1 MAKRT
6 RFRANQ
12 IMIDPS
18 VDKQKKRN
26 ACKVRTALARG
37 SHTYLTIIE
46 DMIGLPIAAG
56 SQDVLN
62 ACLMQ
67 ASLE

>member
-12 IMIDPS
+12 MMIDPS

-26 ACKVRTALARG
+26 ACKVHTVLAKG
-37 SHTYLTIIE
+37 DHTYITIVE
-46 DMIGLPIAAG
+46 DTIDLPIASG

-62 ACLMQ
+62 VCLMQ